1 MSGRLIDLR
10 SDTVTRPTSGMRR
23 AIAEA
28 EVGDDVYGE
37 DPTVNRLEAR
47 MCELLG
53 KPAAVFACS
62 GSQSNQMGVWA
73 HCQPGDELLIDETG
87 HIVNY
92 EAGGPAALSGVSA
105 RLLRGRGGMI
115 DVGDLEGQIR
125 PSNTH
130 YPITKLV
137 CLENTTNHGG
147 GRVYPLAQGARIS
160 DWAHRHQLKLHV
172 DGARLFNACVAGGYR
187 IDQFAALADSVSI
200 CFSKGLGCPMGSML
214 LGEPQFIQRARRARK
229 LFGGGLRQA
238 GMMAAAAIYALDHH
252 VTRLAEDHTNARRFA
267 ERIAELP
274 GLTLDLASVESNLVF
289 FEVAR
294 DLGTGAEIVTRWRER
309 GILALAMGPQRI
321 RVCTHL
327 DVTASD
333 LDHAAGELRRVLGGE
348 ATRVPVA
355 AAAGY

>member
-1 MSGRLIDLR
+1 
-10 SDTVTRPTSGMRR
+10 
-23 AIAEA
+23 
-28 EVGDDVYGE
+28 
-37 DPTVNRLEAR
+37 
-47 MCELLG
+47 
-53 KPAAVFACS
+53 
-62 GSQSNQMGVWA
+62 
-73 HCQPGDELLIDETG
+73 
-87 HIVNY
+87 
-92 EAGGPAALSGVSA
+92 
-105 RLLRGRGGMI
+105 MI

-160 DWAHRHQLKLHV
+160 DWAHQHQLKLHV
-172 DGARLFNACVAGGYR
+172 DGARLFNACVAGRYR

-238 GMMAAAAIYALDHH
+238 GLMAAAAIYALEHH

-274 GLTLDLASVESNLVF
+274 GVTLDLASVESNLVF

-294 DLGTGAEIVTRWRER
+294 DRGTGAEIVTRWRER

-327 DVTASD
+327 DVTAAD
-333 LDHAAGELRRVLGGE
+333 LDHAAGELRQVLGGG
-348 ATRVPVA
+348 ATRVPM
-355 AAAGY
+355 AAGAGY